1 MKSNYKVKQIT
12 KLYESCDICG
22 LPVINCICSSV
33 KKVNTKAKLWI
44 LSVEREFYRPSNT
57 ARILKLANPE
67 ATEIFHWERS
77 NTPKELIE
85 KIESG
90 IYDVY
95 LLFPQEEES
104 STIVDFNNK
113 GISKIPAFIL
123 VDGTWKEAKRII
135 RRSEYLKAIP
145 RITLKADYK
154 SKYTLRKGV
163 FDGNLCTMEAAIEVI
178 KLNKEFEEA
187 MVLTEDFNLFLD
199 NFKASIYG
207 HKVEKK

>member
-12 KLYESCDICG
+12 KLYESCDRCG
-22 LPVINCICSSV
+22 LPVINCICNSV

-44 LSVEREFYRPSNT
+44 LSTEREFYRPSNT

-77 NTPKELIE
+77 NSPKELIE

-95 LLFPQEEES
+95 LLFPQEECN
-104 STIVDFNNK
+104 TVPNFGGK

-123 VDGTWKEAKRII
+123 LDGTWKEAKKIVRK
-135 RRSEYLKAIP
+135 SEYLKDIP
-145 RITLKADYK
+145 TITLKVDFK

-178 KLNKEFEEA
+178 KLNKELEQA
-187 MVLTEDFNLFLD
+187 RVLTEDFNLFLD
-199 NFKASIYG
+199 NFKASVYG
-207 HKVEKK
+207 HKLDKK

>member
-1 MKSNYKVKQIT
+1 
-12 KLYESCDICG
+12 
-22 LPVINCICSSV
+22 V

-44 LSVEREFYRPSNT
+44 LSTEREFYRPSNT

-77 NTPKELIE
+77 NSPKELIE

-95 LLFPQEEES
+95 LLFPQEEYN
-104 STIVDFNNK
+104 TVPNFGGK

-123 VDGTWKEAKRII
+123 LDGTWKEAKKIVRK
-135 RRSEYLKAIP
+135 SEYLKDIP
-145 RITLKADYK
+145 TITLKVDFK

-178 KLNKEFEEA
+178 KLNKELEQA
-187 MVLTEDFNLFLD
+187 RVLTEDFNLFLD
-199 NFKASIYG
+199 NFKASVYG
-207 HKVEKK
+207 HKLDKK